1 MAQYKV
7 PQNIDM
13 QDKIFGPLTLFQ
25 FLYLLTGGMFA
36 YALLKISLYLFIAFG
51 IPVGV
56 LALAFAFVKVQ
67 DQPFSKFLGSLIHY
81 NLTPKTWVWHK
92 GPTAVV
98 TIADAPGTKK
108 AIVRPMPKKFDL
120 GIIRGVAERLDI
132 H

>member
-25 FLYLLTGGMFA
+25 FLYLLVGGMFA
-36 YALLKISLYLFIAFG
+36 YALLKISIYLFIAFG
-51 IPVGV
+51 IPIGV
-56 LALAFAFVKVQ
+56 MALAFAFIKVQ
-67 DQPFSKFLGSLIHY
+67 DQPFSKFLGSLVHY
-81 NLTPKTWVWHK
+81 TTTPKNWVWHK

-108 AIVRPMPKKFDL
+108 PILRPAPKRFDP
-120 GIIRGVAERLDI
+120 GVIRDMAARLDT
-132 H
+132 